1 MNIVNGLIRALLQTP
16 TDTDIDYSEMPT
28 LKQFMM
34 GNYSKEHCHPHHIG
48 IIMVYYLHSLREVN
62 QLAKTAKKGESLI
75 DEFIWGQKYL
85 LIFWS

>member
-16 TDTDIDYSEMPT
+16 TDTDIDYSEMST

-34 GNYSKEHCHPHHIG
+34 GNYSKEQCHPHHIG

-62 QLAKTAKKGESLI
+62 QLAKLQKKVSHCNIQFHELN
-75 DEFIWGQKYL
+75 
-85 LIFWS
+85 